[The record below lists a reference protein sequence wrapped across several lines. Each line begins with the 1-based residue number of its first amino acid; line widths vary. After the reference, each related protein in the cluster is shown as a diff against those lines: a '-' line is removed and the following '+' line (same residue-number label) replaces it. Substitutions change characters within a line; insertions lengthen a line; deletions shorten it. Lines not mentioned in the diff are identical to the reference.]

1 MIAVAP
7 LVRLPELFSPELLLQ
22 RKCDCKTKC
31 QVLSRRP
38 LHSRTLGPQ
47 PRLAGWALRTQAVQ
61 PSPRV
66 PGHCHPPQRK
76 PVPTGELLRCLPPP
90 ALVTPTLPSVSVDLT
105 VPDVSHKWNHSICD
119 LSYLAAFTQCD
130 VLGACRVA
138 AFTPFMANDVPLSEQ
153 TSFVRPFTS

>member
-1 MIAVAP
+1 M
-7 LVRLPELFSPELLLQ
+7 
-22 RKCDCKTKC
+22 
-31 QVLSRRP
+31 
-38 LHSRTLGPQ
+38 
-47 PRLAGWALRTQAVQ
+47 
-61 PSPRV
+61 
-66 PGHCHPPQRK
+66 
-76 PVPTGELLRCLPPP
+76 PTGELLRCLPPP